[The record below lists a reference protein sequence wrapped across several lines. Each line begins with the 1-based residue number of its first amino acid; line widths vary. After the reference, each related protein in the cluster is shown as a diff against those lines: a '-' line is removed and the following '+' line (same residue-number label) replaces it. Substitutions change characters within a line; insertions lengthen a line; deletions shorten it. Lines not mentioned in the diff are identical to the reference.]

1 MIYNHPLFIL
11 LYKNYDGKVFYLVTS
26 EEVKYNRKKYMVGG
40 KMKENKY
47 DDEPEKFIT
56 KSVEPKTLTIKELKK
71 SVREIKSIGGDTRE
85 LLVEIGNRYSFP
97 FSSFIISFL
106 GLSLGSRY
114 VRGASAIS
122 MALSVALGYGY
133 YIVQASFE
141 ALSINGFLN
150 PFISGWIP
158 NIIFL
163 GIGIYFMYRA
173 EY

>member
-1 MIYNHPLFIL
+1 MLGIHPLINGFKNPFIL
-11 LYKNYDGKVFYLVTS
+11 K
-26 EEVKYNRKKYMVGG
+26 
-40 KMKENKY
+40 
-47 DDEPEKFIT
+47 
-56 KSVEPKTLTIKELKK
+56 
-71 SVREIKSIGGDTRE
+71 
-85 LLVEIGNRYSFP
+85 
-97 FSSFIISFL
+97 
-106 GLSLGSRY
+106 
-114 VRGASAIS
+114 ASAIS